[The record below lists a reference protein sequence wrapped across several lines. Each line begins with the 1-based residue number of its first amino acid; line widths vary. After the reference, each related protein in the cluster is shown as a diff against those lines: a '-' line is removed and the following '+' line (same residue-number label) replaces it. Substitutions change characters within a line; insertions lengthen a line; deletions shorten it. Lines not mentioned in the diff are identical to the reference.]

1 MCGIVGA
8 VSTRDIVPVLV
19 LGLERLEYRGYD
31 SCGVAVY
38 AQDGIPGLRR
48 ARSTARVAELAQQVA
63 NGAVQGTLGIAHTR
77 WATHG
82 APALHN
88 AHPHFSHGTGNDA
101 AHKAGPNG
109 EIVPAKPGRVAL
121 VHNGIIENHDELR
134 AALQGKGYV
143 FDSQTDTEVIAH
155 LIDSLYDGDLFEA
168 VQAAVAQLQGAYAIA
183 VFCRDEP
190 HRLVGARAGSPL
202 ILGVGKDGQEHFLA
216 SDAMALAGVTDQIVY
231 LEEGDLVDLQLGKY
245 WLLDKA
251 HKAVA
256 PAQRPVKTVVAHSGA
271 AELGPYRH
279 YMQKE
284 IFEQPRAIADTL
296 EGVEGIVPE
305 LFDAQMN
312 HAPGSNAAHVFAKI
326 DSVLI
331 LACGTSYY
339 SGCAAKYWLESIAKV
354 PTQVE
359 VASEY
364 RYRDSVPNPNTL
376 VVTITQSGETA
387 DTLAALRH
395 AKSLGMQ
402 HTLTICN
409 VATSAMVRE
418 CSLAYVTRAGVEIGV
433 ASTKAFTTQ
442 LAGLFLLT
450 LALAQAKGRLSEAE
464 EARHLKA
471 MRHLP
476 AALQAVL
483 ALEPQIIA
491 WSEDFAKKE
500 NALFLGRGLHYPI
513 ALEGALKLKEIS
525 YIHAEAYP
533 AGELKHGP
541 LALVTGEMPVVTV
554 APNDALLEKLKSN
567 LHEVRARG
575 GVLYVLADAD
585 TRIDSGDGLHVIRMP
600 EHYGELSPLLHVV
613 PLQLL
618 AYHTACARG
627 TDVDKPRNLAKSVT
641 VE

>member
-1 MCGIVGA
+1 MCGIVAA
-8 VSTRDIVPVLV
+8 VSTKDVVPVLV
-19 LGLERLEYRGYD
+19 QGLARLEYRGYD
-31 SCGVAVY
+31 SCGVAVHS
-38 AQDGIPGLRR
+38 GGLKR
-48 ARSTARVAELAQQVA
+48 ARSTARVAELQEQIVA
-63 NGAVQGTLGIAHTR
+63 DKFAGHTGIAHTR

-82 APALHN
+82 VPSEGN
-88 AHPHFSHGTGNDA
+88 AHPHFSFGPGETAG
-101 AHKAGPNG
+101 KAGKIG
-109 EIVPAKPGRVAL
+109 L
-121 VHNGIIENHDELR
+121 VHNGIIENHDDLR
-134 AALQGKGYV
+134 AALRAKGYV
-143 FDSQTDTEVIAH
+143 FVSQTDTEVIAH
-155 LIDSLYDGDLFEA
+155 LVDSLYNGDLLEA
-168 VQAAVAQLQGAYAIA
+168 VKAALPQLHGAYAIA
-183 VFCRDEP
+183 VFCKDEP
-190 HRLVGARAGSPL
+190 HRVIGARAGSPL
-202 ILGVGKDGQEHFLA
+202 ILGVGKADNANYLA

-231 LEEGDLVDLQLGKY
+231 LEEGDVVDLQLGKY
-245 WLLDKA
+245 WIIDKA
-251 HKAVA
+251 FK
-256 PAQRPVKTVVAHSGA
+256 PLSTAQRPVKTVLAHSGA

-296 EGVEGIVPE
+296 EGVDAIVPE
-305 LFDAQMN
+305 LFDALMT
-312 HAPGSNAAHVFAKI
+312 HAAGENAHAVFKKI
-326 DSVLI
+326 DKVLI

-339 SGCAAKYWLESIAKV
+339 SGCTAKYWLESIAQI

-364 RYRDSVPNPNTL
+364 RYRDSVPDANTL

-395 AKSLGMQ
+395 AQSLGMK

-418 CSLAYVTRAGVEIGV
+418 CSLAYITRAGVEIGV

-450 LALAQAKGRLSEAE
+450 LALAQSKGRLTDVQEA
-464 EARHLKA
+464 AHLVA

-483 ALEPQIIA
+483 ALEPQIISWA
-491 WSEDFAKKE
+491 EDFAKCD
-500 NALFLGRGLHYPI
+500 NALFLGRGMHYPI
-513 ALEGALKLKEIS
+513 ALEGALKLKEIT
-525 YIHAEAYP
+525 YIHAEAYA

-541 LALVTGEMPVVTV
+541 LALVTSEMPVVTV

-567 LHEVRARG
+567 MHEVRARG

-585 TRIDSGDGLHVIRMP
+585 TKIENGEGLHVIHMP
-600 EHYGELSPLLHVV
+600 ENYGALSPLLHVV

-618 AYHTACARG
+618 AYHTALAKG

>member
-8 VSTRDIVPVLV
+8 VGSRNIVPVLV
-19 LGLERLEYRGYD
+19 EGLKRLEYRGYD
-31 SCGVAVY
+31 SCGVAVL
-38 AQDGIPGLRR
+38 QDGQLRR
-48 ARSTARVAELAQQVA
+48 SRSTERVSELDAQTRAEEIIS
-63 NGAVQGTLGIAHTR
+63 TLGIAHTR

-82 APALHN
+82 APAVHN
-88 AHPHFSHGTGNDA
+88 AHPHFSHGPGADA
-101 AHKAGPNG
+101 PTT
-109 EIVPAKPGRVAL
+109 KPGRVAL
-121 VHNGIIENHDELR
+121 VHNGIIENHEELR
-134 AALQGKGYV
+134 RELQAKGYV
-143 FDSQTDTEVIAH
+143 FLSQTDTEVIAH
-155 LIDSLYDGDLFEA
+155 LVDHLYDGDLFTA
-168 VQAAVAQLQGAYAIA
+168 VKAATLRLTGAYAIA
-183 VFCRDEP
+183 VFHRDEP
-190 HRLVGARAGSPL
+190 QRVIGARHGSPL
-202 ILGVGKDGQEHFLA
+202 IMGVGGVDASERFLA

-231 LEEGDLVDLQLGKY
+231 LEEGDVVDLQPGRH
-245 WLLDKA
+245 WIENM
-251 HKAVA
+251 
-256 PAQRPVKTVVAHSGA
+256 AQGASQHQRVEPEMRPVRTVTVHSGA
-271 AELGPYRH
+271 VELGPYRH

-296 EGVEGIVPE
+296 EGVEAITPT
-305 LFDAQMN
+305 LFGD
-312 HAPGSNAAHVFAKI
+312 NAEAVLKQV
-326 DSVLI
+326 DRVLI

-339 SGCAAKYWLESIAKV
+339 SGSTAKYWLESIAKI

-359 VASEY
+359 IASEY
-364 RYRDSVPNPNTL
+364 RYRDSVPDPRTL
-376 VVTITQSGETA
+376 VVTISQSGETA
-387 DTLAALRH
+387 DTIAALKH
-395 AKSLGMQ
+395 ARSLGMEQ
-402 HTLTICN
+402 TLTICN

-418 CSLAYVTRAGVEIGV
+418 CKLAYVTRAGVEIGV

-450 LALAQAKGRLSEAE
+450 LTLAKLRGHLTADQEAE
-464 EARHLKA
+464 HLA
-471 MRHLP
+471 DMRHLP

-483 ALEPQIIA
+483 ALEPQVMA
-491 WSEDFAKKE
+491 WAQDFAKME

-541 LALVTGEMPVVTV
+541 LALVTSAMPVVTV

-567 LHEVRARG
+567 MHEVRARG

-585 TRIDSGDGLHVIRMP
+585 SHINSDEGLNVIRMP
-600 EHYGELSPLLHVV
+600 EHYGELSPMLHVV

>member
-1 MCGIVGA
+1 MTFFGQLEHNMCGIVAG
-8 VSTRDIVPVLV
+8 VSGRDIVPVLV
-19 LGLERLEYRGYD
+19 QGLQRLEYRGYD
-31 SCGVAVY
+31 SCGVAVHS
-38 AQDGIPGLRR
+38 DGLRR
-48 ARSTARVAELAQQVA
+48 ARSTERVAELADQVKRESIA
-63 NGAVQGTLGIAHTR
+63 SGTGIAHTR

-82 APALHN
+82 APAEHN
-88 AHPHFSHGTGNDA
+88 AHPHFSHGPRNRSNDGVA
-101 AHKAGPNG
+101 
-109 EIVPAKPGRVAL
+109 GRVAL

-134 AALQGKGYV
+134 AALQAKGYV
-143 FDSQTDTEVIAH
+143 FESQTDTEVIAH
-155 LIDSLYDGDLFEA
+155 LIDSVYEGDVFAAL
-168 VQAAVAQLQGAYAIA
+168 QAAVIQLHGAYALA
-183 VFCRDEP
+183 VFHKDEP
-190 HRLVGARAGSPL
+190 HRVVGARAGSPL
-202 ILGVGKDGQEHFLA
+202 VLGVGEGGQEHFLA

-231 LEEGDLVDLQLGKY
+231 LEEGDLVDLQLGRY
-245 WLLDKA
+245 W
-251 HKAVA
+251 VA
-256 PAQRPVKTVVAHSGA
+256 DAQGRSFEPAQRPVKIVRAHSGA

-296 EGVEGIVPE
+296 EGVEGITPE
-305 LFDAQMN
+305 LFGDGAYRIFKQ
-312 HAPGSNAAHVFAKI
+312 I
-326 DSVLI
+326 DRVLI

-339 SGCAAKYWLESIAKV
+339 SGCAAKYWLEEIAQI

-364 RYRDSVPNPNTL
+364 RYRTSVPDPKTL

-395 AKSLGMQ
+395 AQSLGMT

-418 CSLAYVTRAGVEIGV
+418 CELAYITRAGVEIGV

-450 LALAQAKGRLSEAE
+450 LALAQVRGQLSEAQ
-464 EARHLKA
+464 EAQYIKE

-476 AALQAVL
+476 VALQAVL
-483 ALEPQIIA
+483 ALESQVIG
-491 WSEDFAKKE
+491 WSEDFARMD

-541 LALVTGEMPVVTV
+541 LALVTSAMPVVTV

-567 LHEVRARG
+567 MQEVRARG

-585 TRIDSGDGLHVIRMP
+585 TRIQSGEGVNVIRMP
-600 EHYGELSPLLHVV
+600 EHYGALSPLLHVV

-618 AYHTACARG
+618 AYHTALAKG